1 MFGLKIPTV
10 WLNSAFMLP
19 VSQAEHLIK
28 THLGLNAK
36 NQDGHI
42 RTEGT
47 SFSLCKG
54 TLNLE
59 WYHDF
64 HTWGCTTF
72 YTILDHHS
80 YPWPSYPHPLA
91 CTHTQTYTHMVG
103 CTVETKTLDILKKN
117 TKVKVLI
124 LIISSTIIYWT
135 SISTGHCHFDTLYF
149 KLMIF
154 FSSADGKKES
164 TCRLAS
170 CDHQKLD
177 CQDKISWGSDLCW

>member
-64 HTWGCTTF
+64 HTWGCTSF

-91 CTHTQTYTHMVG
+91 CTHTHTYTHMVG
-103 CTVETKTLDILKKN
+103 CTVETKTLDILKKYKSKSFN
-117 TKVKVLI
+117 INHFFNNYLLNI
-124 LIISSTIIYWT
+124 YIYWALP
-135 SISTGHCHFDTLYF
+135 FWYL
-149 KLMIF
+149 IF
-154 FSSADGKKES
+154 
-164 TCRLAS
+164 
-170 CDHQKLD
+170 
-177 CQDKISWGSDLCW
+177 

>member
-42 RTEGT
+42 QNWRDLIFTLQRNTE
-47 SFSLCKG
+47 SRMIPWFSYMGLY
-54 TLNLE
+54 NLLHHSGPSQLPLTFISSSPGM
-59 WYHDF
+59 YTHTHTHT
-64 HTWGCTTF
+64 HTWWDVLLKLKHW
-72 YTILDHHS
+72 IS
-80 YPWPSYPHPLA
+80 
-91 CTHTQTYTHMVG
+91 
-103 CTVETKTLDILKKN
+103 KKN

-135 SISTGHCHFDTLYF
+135 SKSIYWALPLWY
-149 KLMIF
+149 LIF
-154 FSSADGKKES
+154 
-164 TCRLAS
+164 
-170 CDHQKLD
+170 
-177 CQDKISWGSDLCW
+177 